1 MKIAIISD
9 IHEDIIHLRAALRS
23 IEKHRVDQIVCL
35 GDISGYS
42 VPYYNHLDTRNAQE
56 CLHLIRSHCSH
67 VVLGNH
73 DIHAAEIIPEVSPAF
88 EYPDNWYQMAYPERK
103 KMASGKVWLHEEND
117 IAPLYSTEDIAYL
130 RRLPQ
135 YVVLPTSMG
144 NVLFSHYAYPNL
156 SGTGKTFFTYPDEF
170 RKHFDFIRQK
180 NCRLSFFGHTH
191 TTGILKVMQKRIKK
205 FGFRKAASLSNDN
218 AISVPS
224 IALNGKRNGF
234 CIFNEKERTAQ
245 SFRIN

>member
-9 IHEDIIHLRAALRS
+9 IHEDILHLKAALKN

-42 VPYYNHLDTRNAQE
+42 VPYYNHLGTRNAHE
-56 CLHLIRSHCSH
+56 CLQLIRSNCAH

-73 DIHAAEIIPEVSPAF
+73 DMHAAEIIPEISPSF
-88 EYPDNWYQMAYPERK
+88 EYPDNWYQLAYQERK
-103 KMASGKVWLHEEND
+103 KIASGKIWLHEEND
-117 IAPLYSTEDIAYL
+117 IDPLYTREDIEYI
-130 RRLPQ
+130 RSLPQ
-135 YVVLPTSMG
+135 CVVLPCSMG
-144 NVLFSHYAYPNL
+144 NILFSHYAYPNL
-156 SGTGKTFFTYPDEF
+156 SGAGNTFFTYVDEF
-170 RKHFDFIRQK
+170 RKHFDFMRQK

-191 TTGILKVMQKRIKK
+191 TTGILKVMQKRINKY
-205 FGFRKAASLSNDN
+205 GFRKIAVISGDT

-234 CIFNEKERTAQ
+234 CIFNVKEWTLR
-245 SFRIN
+245 SFRIY